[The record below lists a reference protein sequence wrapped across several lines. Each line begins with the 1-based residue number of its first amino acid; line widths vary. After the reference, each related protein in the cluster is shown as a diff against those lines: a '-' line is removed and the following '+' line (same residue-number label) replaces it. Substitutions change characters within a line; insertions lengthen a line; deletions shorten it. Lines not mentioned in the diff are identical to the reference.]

1 MTHDTTPVLISGGGP
16 VGLVL
21 SIELAWR
28 GVPSIVLNTEPTT
41 AVHPQGNT
49 HNSRTME
56 HYRRLGI
63 ADRVR
68 AVGLPPE
75 FTTDIS
81 YLTRFTGHEFA
92 RIPMPSSAEK
102 QRRIAEQDMSFLT
115 PEPIHRSS
123 QFYVE
128 PELFAHAETLDGI
141 DLRFGWE
148 LIDFTQ
154 YADRVESTIRHSETG
169 DTETIVSKWLAG
181 CDGAQGYTR
190 RALDIPYRGEGGDE
204 VAFFIGKM
212 LSVYIDAPGIHDV
225 MNMEP
230 AWQYWTVNND
240 ARTCIVT
247 LDAKGKFVV
256 LAKYPDSGEPDEAEI
271 IRDIQDAFGA
281 EIDIEVISIRQ
292 WTAGNALVADRYG
305 EGRVLLAGDAV
316 HLFTPTGGF
325 GMNTGVEDAVN
336 LGWKIAAVH
345 HGWAPEALLDTY
357 EGERRPIGIR
367 NTQSS
372 RKLASDVATIQ
383 VPAALEEGTAEGQ
396 KARADL
402 GRHLS
407 GFTEEFASLGIQLGA
422 RYDASPL
429 IANDGSEPPPDS
441 PVEYVPTACPG
452 GRAPHLWLNDGASI
466 HDRFGKWF
474 TLVKFGSA
482 STDTAAFAAAAEALD
497 VPLDIVDVAEK
508 AARDLYACTFALIRP
523 DHHVA
528 WRGDS
533 LPADTEALMRQV
545 SGNLLS
551 EKRHRAG

>member
-63 ADRVR
+63 ANRVR

-271 IRDIQDAFGA
+271 ICDIQDAFGA

-305 EGRVLLAGDAV
+305 DGRVLLAGDAV

-345 HGWAPEALLDTY
+345 HGWAPDTLLDTY

-383 VPAALEEGTAEGQ
+383 VPAALEEETAEGQ

-533 LPADTEALMRQV
+533 LPADAEALMRQV

-551 EKRHRAG
+551 EKRHRAV

>member
-1 MTHDTTPVLISGGGP
+1 MAYDTTPVLISGGGP

-68 AVGLPPE
+68 AVGLPPK

-271 IRDIQDAFGA
+271 ICDIQDAFGA

-305 EGRVLLAGDAV
+305 DGRVLLAGDAV

-345 HGWAPEALLDTY
+345 HGWAPETLLDTY

-383 VPAALEEGTAEGQ
+383 VPAALEEETAEGQ

-429 IANDGSEPPPDS
+429 IANDGTAPPPDS

-452 GRAPHLWLNDGASI
+452 GRAPHQWLNDGASI

-533 LPADTEALMRQV
+533 LPADAEALMRQV
-545 SGNLLS
+545 SGNLL
-551 EKRHRAG
+551 

>member
-383 VPAALEEGTAEGQ
+383 VPAALEEETAEGQ

-441 PVEYVPTACPG
+441 PVGYVPTACPG

>member
-63 ADRVR
+63 ANRVR

-271 IRDIQDAFGA
+271 ICDIQDAFGA

-305 EGRVLLAGDAV
+305 DGRVLLAGDAV

-345 HGWAPEALLDTY
+345 HGWAPDTLLDTY

-383 VPAALEEGTAEGQ
+383 VPAALEEETAEGQ

-422 RYDASPL
+422 RYDTSPL
-429 IANDGSEPPPDS
+429 IADDGTAPPPDS

-452 GRAPHLWLNDGASI
+452 GRAPHQWLNDGASI

-533 LPADTEALMRQV
+533 LPADAEALMRQV
-545 SGNLLS
+545 SGNLL
-551 EKRHRAG
+551 

>member
-1 MTHDTTPVLISGGGP
+1 MTQDTIPVLVSGGGP
-16 VGLVL
+16 TGLVL

-28 GVPSIVLNTEPTT
+28 GVRSVLVNTEPTT

-49 HNSRTME
+49 HNARTME

-68 AVGLPPE
+68 AVGLPQDLI
-75 FTTDIS
+75 TDVI
-81 YLTRFTGHEFA
+81 YLTRLTGHEFA
-92 RIPMPSSAEK
+92 RISMPSSTEK
-102 QRRIAEQDMSFLT
+102 KHRIAERDMSFLT

-128 PELFAHAETLDGI
+128 PELFAHAQTLDEI

-148 LIDFTQ
+148 LVDFDQ
-154 YADRVESTIRHSETG
+154 QAEGVLSTIRNAETG
-169 DTETIVSKWLAG
+169 ETETIKSRWLAG

-204 VAFFIGKM
+204 VAFFIGRM
-212 LSVYIDAPGIHDV
+212 LSVYIDAPAIYEV
-225 MNMEP
+225 MQTDR
-230 AWQYWTVNND
+230 AWQYWTVNGD
-240 ARTCIVT
+240 GRMCIVT

-256 LAKYPDSGEPDEAEI
+256 LTRYPETGEPDKTEI
-271 IRDIQDAFGA
+271 VRDVRNAMGA
-281 EIDIEVISIRQ
+281 EIDIEIISVRE

-305 EGRVLLAGDAV
+305 DGRVHLAGDAV

-336 LGWKIAAVH
+336 LGWKLAAVH
-345 HGWAPEALLDTY
+345 HGWAPEALLTTY
-357 EGERRPIGIR
+357 ETERRPIGIR

-383 VPAALEEGTAEGQ
+383 VPEALEAETAAGER
-396 KARADL
+396 ARAEL

-429 IANDGSEPPPDS
+429 IAADGTEPPPDS
-441 PVEYVPTACPG
+441 AVEYVPTACPG
-452 GRAPHLWLNDGASI
+452 GRAPHVWLKDGGSI

-474 TLVKFGSA
+474 TLINFGS
-482 STDTAAFAAAAEALD
+482 TDIDTSRFEAEASAQN
-497 VPLDIVDVAEK
+497 VPLDVIDIPEQT
-508 AARDLYACTFALIRP
+508 ARDIYQCGFVLIRP
-523 DHHVA
+523 DQHVA
-528 WRGDS
+528 WRGET
-533 LPADTEALMRQV
+533 LPADAASLIRQL
-545 SGNLLS
+545 SGNML
-551 EKRHRAG
+551 K

>member
-271 IRDIQDAFGA
+271 ICDIQDAFGA

-305 EGRVLLAGDAV
+305 DGRVLLAGDAV

-383 VPAALEEGTAEGQ
+383 VPAALEEETAEGQ

-429 IANDGSEPPPDS
+429 IANDGTEPPPDS

-452 GRAPHLWLNDGASI
+452 GRAPHQWLNDGASI

>member
-1 MTHDTTPVLISGGGP
+1 MTQDTTPVLISGGGP
-16 VGLVL
+16 VGLAL
-21 SIELAWR
+21 AIELAWR
-28 GVPSIVLNTEPTT
+28 GVRSVLVNTEPTT

-49 HNSRTME
+49 HNARTME

-68 AVGLPPE
+68 AVGLPQDLV
-75 FTTDIS
+75 TDVI

-92 RIPMPSSAEK
+92 RIPMPSSTEK
-102 QRRIAEQDMSFLT
+102 KRRIAGRDMSFLT

-128 PELFAHAETLDGI
+128 PELYAHARTLDEI

-148 LIDFTQ
+148 LTGFDQ
-154 YADRVESTIRHSETG
+154 QADGVVSTIRNAETG
-169 DTETIVSKWLAG
+169 ETATVGSRWLAG

-190 RALDIPYRGEGGDE
+190 RALEIPYRGEGGDE
-204 VAFFIGKM
+204 VAFFIGRM
-212 LSVYIDAPGIHDV
+212 LSVYIDAPAIYDV
-225 MNMEP
+225 MKVDTV
-230 AWQYWTVNND
+230 WQYWTVNGD

-256 LAKYPDSGEPDEAEI
+256 LTRYPDSGEPDEEDI
-271 IRDIQDAFGA
+271 IRDIRDAVGA
-281 EIDIEVISIRQ
+281 DIDMEIISVRE

-305 EGRVLLAGDAV
+305 DGRVLLAGDAV

-336 LGWKIAAVH
+336 LGWKLAAVH
-345 HGWAPEALLDTY
+345 HGWAPEALLTTY
-357 EGERRPIGIR
+357 EVERRPIGIR

-383 VPAALEEGTAEGQ
+383 VPAALEQETAEGER
-396 KARADL
+396 ARAEL

-422 RYDASPL
+422 RYDGSPL
-429 IANDGSEPPPDS
+429 IAADGTDPPPDS
-441 PVEYVPTACPG
+441 PVEYVPSACPG
-452 GRAPHLWLNDGASI
+452 GRAPHVWLEDGASI

-474 TLVKFGSA
+474 TLVTFGSPE
-482 STDTAAFAAAAEALD
+482 TDTAAFEAAASAQN
-497 VPLDIVDVAEK
+497 VPLDIVDIPEP
-508 AARDLYACTFALIRP
+508 AARDLYQCEFALIRP
-523 DHHVA
+523 DHHIA
-528 WRGDS
+528 WRGDT
-533 LPADTEALMRQV
+533 LPANAGALIRQV
-545 SGNLLS
+545 SGNHL
-551 EKRHRAG
+551 

>member
-1 MTHDTTPVLISGGGP
+1 MTHETTPVLISGGGP
-16 VGLVL
+16 VGLAL

-28 GVPSIVLNTEPTT
+28 GVRSVLVNTEPTT
-41 AVHPQGNT
+41 AAHPQGNT
-49 HNSRTME
+49 HNARTME

-68 AVGLPPE
+68 AVGLPQDLI
-75 FTTDIS
+75 TDVI

-102 QRRIAEQDMSFLT
+102 KTRIAARDMSFLT
-115 PEPIHRSS
+115 PEPIHRAS

-128 PELFAHAETLDGI
+128 PELFAHAGTLEEI

-148 LIDFTQ
+148 LTGFDQQDDGVT
-154 YADRVESTIRHSETG
+154 STIRNAETG
-169 DTETIVSKWLAG
+169 ETETVNSRWLAG
-181 CDGAQGYTR
+181 CDGAHGYTR
-190 RALDIPYRGEGGDE
+190 RALGIPYRGEGGDE
-204 VAFFIGKM
+204 VAFFIGRM
-212 LSVYIDAPGIHDV
+212 LSVYIDAPAIYDV
-225 MNMEP
+225 MRTDSV
-230 AWQYWTVNND
+230 WQYWTVNGD

-247 LDAKGKFVV
+247 LDAKGRFVV
-256 LAKYPDSGEPDEAEI
+256 LTKYPDSGEPDEEDIAREI
-271 IRDIQDAFGA
+271 RNAVGADI
-281 EIDIEVISIRQ
+281 EIDIISVRE
-292 WTAGNALVADRYG
+292 WTAGNALVADSYG

-336 LGWKIAAVH
+336 LGWKMAAIH
-345 HGWAPEALLDTY
+345 HGWAPEALLATY
-357 EGERRPIGIR
+357 EAERRPIGIR

-383 VPAALEEGTAEGQ
+383 VPEALEDDTPAGER
-396 KARADL
+396 ARAEL

-429 IANDGSEPPPDS
+429 IVGDGTAPPPDS
-441 PVEYVPTACPG
+441 PVTYVPSACPG
-452 GRAPHLWLNDGASI
+452 GRAPHVWLDDGASI

-474 TLVKFGSA
+474 TLVKFGSPDA
-482 STDTAAFAAAAEALD
+482 DTSAVEAAALAQNIPLD
-497 VPLDIVDVAEK
+497 VIDIAEP
-508 AARDLYACTFALIRP
+508 AARDLYECGFALIRP

-528 WRGDS
+528 WRGNA
-533 LPADTEALMRQV
+533 LPADAGALIRQA
-545 SGNLLS
+545 SGNAL
-551 EKRHRAG
+551 

>member
-1 MTHDTTPVLISGGGP
+1 MINDKTPVLISGGGP

-21 SIELAWR
+21 AIELAWR
-28 GVPSIVLNTEPTT
+28 GVRSVLVNTEPTT

-49 HNSRTME
+49 HNARTME

-68 AVGLPPE
+68 AVGLPQDL
-75 FTTDIS
+75 TTDVI

-92 RIPMPSSAEK
+92 RIPMPSSSEK
-102 QRRIAEQDMSFLT
+102 KRRIAERDMSFLT

-128 PELFAHAETLDGI
+128 PELFAHAQTLDEI

-148 LIDFTQ
+148 LIEFDQ
-154 YADRVESTIRHSETG
+154 QDDGVLSTIRNAETG
-169 DTETIVSKWLAG
+169 ETETIASRWLAG

-190 RALDIPYRGEGGDE
+190 RALEIPYRGEGGDE
-204 VAFFIGKM
+204 VAFFIGRM
-212 LSVYIDAPGIHDV
+212 LSVYIDAPDIYDV
-225 MNMEP
+225 MKVDRV
-230 AWQYWTVNND
+230 WQYWTVNGD
-240 ARTCIVT
+240 GRMCIVT

-256 LAKYPDSGEPDEAEI
+256 LTRYPESGEPDEADI
-271 IRDIQDAFGA
+271 IHDIRNAMGA
-281 EIDIEVISIRQ
+281 EIDIEIISVRE

-305 EGRVLLAGDAV
+305 DGRVMLAGDSV

-336 LGWKIAAVH
+336 LGWKFAAVH
-345 HGWAPEALLDTY
+345 HGFAPEALLSTY
-357 EGERRPIGIR
+357 ETERRPIGIR

-372 RKLASDVATIQ
+372 RKLASDVATIE
-383 VPAALEEGTAEGQ
+383 VPEALEQDTDEG
-396 KARADL
+396 ARARAVL

-429 IANDGSEPPPDS
+429 IVADGTNPPPDS
-441 PVEYVPTACPG
+441 AVDYVPTACPG
-452 GRAPHLWLNDGASI
+452 GRAPHVWLDDGASI

-474 TLVKFGSA
+474 TLLKFGTA
-482 STDTAAFAAAAEALD
+482 DTDTASFEAAASAQN
-497 VPLDIVDVAEK
+497 VPLDIVDIPEP
-508 AARDLYACTFALIRP
+508 AARDLYQCRFALIRP

-528 WRGDS
+528 WRGDA
-533 LPADTEALMRQV
+533 LPADAAALIRQV
-545 SGNLLS
+545 SGNSL
-551 EKRHRAG
+551 

>member
-63 ADRVR
+63 ANRVR

-271 IRDIQDAFGA
+271 ICDIQDAFGA

-383 VPAALEEGTAEGQ
+383 VPAALEEETAEGQ

-429 IANDGSEPPPDS
+429 IANDGTEPPPDS

-452 GRAPHLWLNDGASI
+452 GRAPHQWLNDGASI

-533 LPADTEALMRQV
+533 LPADAEALMRQV

-551 EKRHRAG
+551 EKRHRAV

>member
-169 DTETIVSKWLAG
+169 DPETIVSKWLAG

-225 MNMEP
+225 MSMEP

-305 EGRVLLAGDAV
+305 DGRVLLAGDAV

-383 VPAALEEGTAEGQ
+383 VPAALEEETSEGQ

-429 IANDGSEPPPDS
+429 IANDGTEPPPDS

-482 STDTAAFAAAAEALD
+482 SIDTAAFAAAAEALD

-545 SGNLLS
+545 SGNLLQ
-551 EKRHRAG
+551 EKRCRAG

>member
-1 MTHDTTPVLISGGGP
+1 MRHNTTPVLISGGGP

-28 GVPSIVLNTEPTT
+28 GVSSILVNTAPTT

-49 HNSRTME
+49 HNARTME

-68 AVGLPPE
+68 SVGLPQE
-75 FTTDIS
+75 LVTDVI

-92 RIPMPSSAEK
+92 RIPMPSSSEK
-102 QRRIAEQDMSFLT
+102 KNRIAARDMSFLT

-128 PELFAHAETLDGI
+128 PELFAHAQTLDMI

-148 LIDFTQ
+148 LTGFDQ
-154 YADRVESTIRHSETG
+154 RDDGVVSTVRNAETG
-169 DTETIVSKWLAG
+169 EIETIESQWLAG

-190 RALDIPYRGEGGDE
+190 RALEIPYRGEGGDE
-204 VAFFIGKM
+204 VSFFIGRM
-212 LSVYIDAPGIHDV
+212 LSVYIDAPGIYDV
-225 MNMEP
+225 MKTDSV
-230 AWQYWTVNND
+230 WQYWTVNSN

-247 LDAKGKFVV
+247 LDGKGKFVV
-256 LAKYPDSGEPDEAEI
+256 LTKYPDSGDPNEA
-271 IRDIQDAFGA
+271 DIARGIQNAIGA
-281 EIDIEVISIRQ
+281 EIDLEIISVRE

-305 EGRVLLAGDAV
+305 AGRVHLAGDAV

-336 LGWKIAAVH
+336 LGWKLAAVH
-345 HGWAPEALLDTY
+345 HGWAPETLLSTY
-357 EGERRPIGIR
+357 ENERRPIGIR
-367 NTQSS
+367 NTLSS

-383 VPAALEEGTAEGQ
+383 VPDALEHDTVEGAR
-396 KARADL
+396 ARADL

-429 IANDGSEPPPDS
+429 IVADGSNPPPDS
-441 PVEYVPTACPG
+441 PVEYVPSACPG
-452 GRAPHLWLNDGASI
+452 GRAPHVWLEDGASI

-474 TLVKFGSA
+474 TLVRFGEK
-482 STDTAAFAAAAEALD
+482 DTNLGPLEAAASALN
-497 VPLDIVDVAEK
+497 VPLDLIDIAEPP
-508 AARDLYACTFALIRP
+508 ARALYECDFVLVRP

-533 LPADTEALMRQV
+533 LPADAGALIGKV
-545 SGNLLS
+545 SGNSL
-551 EKRHRAG
+551 

>member
-63 ADRVR
+63 ANRVR

-271 IRDIQDAFGA
+271 ICDIQDAFGA

-305 EGRVLLAGDAV
+305 DGRVLLAGDAV

-345 HGWAPEALLDTY
+345 HGWAPDTLLDTY

-383 VPAALEEGTAEGQ
+383 VPAALEEETAEGQ

-429 IANDGSEPPPDS
+429 IANDGTEPPPDS

-533 LPADTEALMRQV
+533 LPADAEALMRQV

-551 EKRHRAG
+551 EKRHRAV

>member
-1 MTHDTTPVLISGGGP
+1 MTHDMTPVLISGGGP

-169 DTETIVSKWLAG
+169 DPETIVSKWLAG

-225 MNMEP
+225 MSMEP

-305 EGRVLLAGDAV
+305 DGRVQLAGDAV

-345 HGWAPEALLDTY
+345 HGWAPDALLDTY

-383 VPAALEEGTAEGQ
+383 VPTALEDETAEGQ

-429 IANDGSEPPPDS
+429 IANDGTEPPPDS

-482 STDTAAFAAAAEALD
+482 SIDTAAFAAAAEALD

-545 SGNLLS
+545 SGNLLQ
-551 EKRHRAG
+551 EKRCRAG

>member
-1 MTHDTTPVLISGGGP
+1 MTQDTTPVLISGGGP

-21 SIELAWR
+21 AIELAGR
-28 GVPSIVLNTEPTT
+28 GVRSVLVNTEPTT

-49 HNSRTME
+49 HNARTME

-68 AVGLPPE
+68 AVGLPQDL
-75 FTTDIS
+75 TTDVI

-92 RIPMPSSAEK
+92 RIPMPSSTEK
-102 QRRIAEQDMSFLT
+102 KRRIAERDTSFLT

-128 PELFAHAETLDGI
+128 PELFSHAETLPEI

-148 LIDFTQ
+148 LIDFDQ
-154 YADRVESTIRHSETG
+154 QDDGVLSTIRNAETG
-169 DTETIVSKWLAG
+169 KTETIASRWLAG

-190 RALDIPYRGEGGDE
+190 RALEIPYRGEGGDE
-204 VAFFIGKM
+204 VAFFIGRM
-212 LSVYIDAPGIHDV
+212 LSVYIDAPGIYDV
-225 MNMEP
+225 MKVDRV
-230 AWQYWTVNND
+230 WQYWTVNGEG
-240 ARTCIVT
+240 RMCIVT
-247 LDAKGKFVV
+247 LDAEGKFVV
-256 LAKYPDSGEPDEAEI
+256 LTRYPESGEPDEADI
-271 IRDIQDAFGA
+271 IRDIRNAMGA
-281 EIDIEVISIRQ
+281 EIDIEIISVRE

-305 EGRVLLAGDAV
+305 EGRVMLAGDAV

-336 LGWKIAAVH
+336 LGWKFAAVH
-345 HGWAPEALLDTY
+345 HGFAPEALLATY
-357 EGERRPIGIR
+357 ETERRPIGIR

-372 RKLASDVATIQ
+372 RKLASDVATIE
-383 VPAALEEGTAEGQ
+383 VPEALEQDTEEG
-396 KARADL
+396 ARARAEL

-429 IANDGSEPPPDS
+429 IVADGTSPPPDS
-441 PVEYVPTACPG
+441 AVDYVPSACPG
-452 GRAPHLWLNDGASI
+452 GRAPHLWLDDGVSI

-474 TLVKFGSA
+474 TLLKFGMADTETA
-482 STDTAAFAAAAEALD
+482 SFEAAASAQN
-497 VPLDIVDVAEK
+497 VPLDIIDISEQ
-508 AARDLYACTFALIRP
+508 AARDLYQCGFALIRP

-528 WRGDS
+528 WRGDA
-533 LPADTEALMRQV
+533 LPADAAALIHQV
-545 SGNLLS
+545 SGNNL
-551 EKRHRAG
+551 

>member
-1 MTHDTTPVLISGGGP
+1 MINDKTPVLISGGGP

-21 SIELAWR
+21 AIELAWR
-28 GVPSIVLNTEPTT
+28 GVRSVLVNTEPTT

-49 HNSRTME
+49 HNARTME

-68 AVGLPPE
+68 AVGLPQDL
-75 FTTDIS
+75 TTDVI

-92 RIPMPSSAEK
+92 RIPMPSSSEK
-102 QRRIAEQDMSFLT
+102 KRRIAERDMSFLT

-128 PELFAHAETLDGI
+128 PELFAHAQTLDEI

-148 LIDFTQ
+148 LIEFDQ
-154 YADRVESTIRHSETG
+154 QDDGVLSTIRNAETG
-169 DTETIVSKWLAG
+169 ETETIASRWLAG

-190 RALDIPYRGEGGDE
+190 RALEIPYRGEGGDE
-204 VAFFIGKM
+204 VAFFIGRM
-212 LSVYIDAPGIHDV
+212 LSVYIDAPDIYDV
-225 MNMEP
+225 MKVDRV
-230 AWQYWTVNND
+230 WQYWTVNGD
-240 ARTCIVT
+240 GRMCIVT

-256 LAKYPDSGEPDEAEI
+256 LTRYPESGEPDEADI
-271 IRDIQDAFGA
+271 IHDIRNAMGA
-281 EIDIEVISIRQ
+281 EIDIEIISVRE

-305 EGRVLLAGDAV
+305 DGRVMLAGDSV

-336 LGWKIAAVH
+336 LGWKFAAVH
-345 HGWAPEALLDTY
+345 HGFAPEALLTTY
-357 EGERRPIGIR
+357 ETERRPIGIR

-372 RKLASDVATIQ
+372 RKLASDVATIE
-383 VPAALEEGTAEGQ
+383 VPEALEQDTDEG
-396 KARADL
+396 ARARAVL

-429 IANDGSEPPPDS
+429 IVADGTNPPPDS
-441 PVEYVPTACPG
+441 AVDYVPTACPG
-452 GRAPHLWLNDGASI
+452 GRAPHVWLDDGASI

-474 TLVKFGSA
+474 TLLKFGTA
-482 STDTAAFAAAAEALD
+482 DTDTASFEAAASAQN
-497 VPLDIVDVAEK
+497 VPLDIVDIPEP
-508 AARDLYACTFALIRP
+508 AARDLYQCRFALIRP

-528 WRGDS
+528 WRGDA
-533 LPADTEALMRQV
+533 LPADAAALIRQV
-545 SGNLLS
+545 SGNSL
-551 EKRHRAG
+551 

>member
-383 VPAALEEGTAEGQ
+383 VPAALEEETAEGQ

>member
-169 DTETIVSKWLAG
+169 DPETIVSKWLAG

-225 MNMEP
+225 MSMEP

-305 EGRVLLAGDAV
+305 DGRVLLAGDAV

-383 VPAALEEGTAEGQ
+383 VPAALEEETAEGQ

-429 IANDGSEPPPDS
+429 IANDGTEPPPDS

-482 STDTAAFAAAAEALD
+482 SIDTAAFAAAAEALD

-545 SGNLLS
+545 SGNLLQ
-551 EKRHRAG
+551 EKRCRAG

>member
-68 AVGLPPE
+68 AVGLPPK

-271 IRDIQDAFGA
+271 ICDIQDAFGA

-292 WTAGNALVADRYG
+292 WTAGNALAADRYG
-305 EGRVLLAGDAV
+305 DGRVLLAGDAV

-336 LGWKIAAVH
+336 LGWKIAAGH
-345 HGWAPEALLDTY
+345 HGWAPDTLLDTY

-383 VPAALEEGTAEGQ
+383 VPAALEEETAEGQ

-429 IANDGSEPPPDS
+429 IANDGTEPPPDS

-452 GRAPHLWLNDGASI
+452 GRAPHQWLNDGASI

-533 LPADTEALMRQV
+533 LPADAEALMRQV

-551 EKRHRAG
+551 EKRHRAV

>member
-1 MTHDTTPVLISGGGP
+1 MAYDTTPVLISGGGP

-68 AVGLPPE
+68 AVGLPPK

-271 IRDIQDAFGA
+271 ICDIQDAFGA

-305 EGRVLLAGDAV
+305 DGRVLLAGDAV

-345 HGWAPEALLDTY
+345 HGWAPDTLLDTY

-383 VPAALEEGTAEGQ
+383 VPAALEEETAEGQ

-429 IANDGSEPPPDS
+429 IANDGTEPPPDS

-452 GRAPHLWLNDGASI
+452 GRAPHQWLNDGASI

-533 LPADTEALMRQV
+533 LPADAEALMRQV

-551 EKRHRAG
+551 EKRHRAV

>member
-1 MTHDTTPVLISGGGP
+1 MTYDTTPVLISGGGP

-28 GVPSIVLNTEPTT
+28 DVPSIVLNTEPTT
-41 AVHPQGNT
+41 AAHPQGNT

-169 DTETIVSKWLAG
+169 DPETIVSKWLAG

-225 MNMEP
+225 MSMEP

-281 EIDIEVISIRQ
+281 DIDIEVISIRQ

-305 EGRVLLAGDAV
+305 DGRVLLAGDAV

-383 VPAALEEGTAEGQ
+383 VPAALEEETAEGQ

-429 IANDGSEPPPDS
+429 IANDGTEPPPDS

-482 STDTAAFAAAAEALD
+482 SIDTAAFAAAAEALD

-545 SGNLLS
+545 SGNLLQ
-551 EKRHRAG
+551 EKRCRAG

>member
-169 DTETIVSKWLAG
+169 DPETIVSKWLAG

-225 MNMEP
+225 MSMEP

-305 EGRVLLAGDAV
+305 DGRVLLAGDAV

-383 VPAALEEGTAEGQ
+383 VPAALEEETAEGQ

-533 LPADTEALMRQV
+533 PPADTEALMRQV

-551 EKRHRAG
+551 EKRHRAV

>member
-271 IRDIQDAFGA
+271 ICDIQDAFGA

-305 EGRVLLAGDAV
+305 DGRVLLAGDAV

-345 HGWAPEALLDTY
+345 HGWAPDTLLDTY

-383 VPAALEEGTAEGQ
+383 VPAALEEETAEGQ

-429 IANDGSEPPPDS
+429 IANDGTEPPPDS

-452 GRAPHLWLNDGASI
+452 GRAPHQWLNDGASI

>member
-383 VPAALEEGTAEGQ
+383 VPAALEEETAEGQ

-482 STDTAAFAAAAEALD
+482 STDTAAFAAAAEALE

>member
-271 IRDIQDAFGA
+271 ICDIQDAFGA

-292 WTAGNALVADRYG
+292 WTAGNALVTDRYG
-305 EGRVLLAGDAV
+305 DGRVLLAGDAV

-345 HGWAPEALLDTY
+345 HGWAPETLLDTY

-383 VPAALEEGTAEGQ
+383 VPAALEEETAEGQ

-429 IANDGSEPPPDS
+429 IANDGTEPPPDS

-452 GRAPHLWLNDGASI
+452 GRAPHQWLNDGASI

-533 LPADTEALMRQV
+533 LPADAEALMRQV

-551 EKRHRAG
+551 EKRHRAV

>member
-1 MTHDTTPVLISGGGP
+1 MAYNTTPVLISGGGP

-68 AVGLPPE
+68 AVGLPPK

-212 LSVYIDAPGIHDV
+212 LSVYIDAPDIHDV

-271 IRDIQDAFGA
+271 ICDIQDAFGA

-305 EGRVLLAGDAV
+305 DGRVLLAGDAV

-345 HGWAPEALLDTY
+345 HGWAPETLLDTY

-383 VPAALEEGTAEGQ
+383 VPAALEEETADGQ

-407 GFTEEFASLGIQLGA
+407 GFKEEFASLGIQLGA

>member
-1 MTHDTTPVLISGGGP
+1 MAYDTTPVLISGGGP

-271 IRDIQDAFGA
+271 ICDIQDAFGA

-305 EGRVLLAGDAV
+305 DGRVLLAGDAV

-345 HGWAPEALLDTY
+345 HGWAPETLLDTY

-383 VPAALEEGTAEGQ
+383 VPAALEEETAEGQ

-429 IANDGSEPPPDS
+429 IANDGTEPPPDS

-452 GRAPHLWLNDGASI
+452 GRAPHQWLNDGASI

-533 LPADTEALMRQV
+533 LPADAEALMRQV

-551 EKRHRAG
+551 EKRHRAV